1 MTEPTLPMSSA
12 QQSMFFDSQLRQ
24 AADYHVMIDLHTE
37 HLDPS
42 RLVQAVRTTM
52 LEQPAL
58 RAAVVNGAS
67 GPVYVVADSPEVP
80 VSHHD
85 LVGAEDDVE
94 EIFRSARSTPFQLNT
109 APLFRVVTAHLP
121 DGDRLLVVCHHLIA
135 DGQSVSIL
143 TDRIIGMAR
152 GTREIA
158 TSRTDQGLFTYQNG
172 QLTQPSPEALAR
184 RESFWSK
191 NLPRHRPP
199 QLDHWLLASPHEDA
213 AREFRLTV
221 PRDTVEAVREAARE
235 AEVSEFTVY
244 LAAFGTLLTHYT
256 GEDQVSFA
264 SPFTD
269 RPHLEME
276 NSIGCFIRTL
286 PVLVD
291 VSPDLRVRD
300 LLERTRSEVMGLWR
314 NFDFPVASKLSGLS
328 SAGLFDITF
337 VHDAYPELPE
347 GVLAATHPDEVHFP
361 GRLTVTIEQLG
372 DNTDIVIWYKESAL
386 TAERAARFAERLLAL
401 IQQVSTDLDAPV
413 TDLQPMS
420 VPERSDLLAA
430 SRATHYFDWE
440 PTDLGTLFLN
450 RTKADP
456 ARETWFDETRGYT
469 NAWAHDAAVLVQRH
483 ILDAIGADKRP
494 VAILLPRGATL
505 LAAVLG
511 TVLSGHPYVPLS
523 EHMPAA
529 RILDMLSDA
538 DVAAV
543 ITFSDLE
550 LELPD
555 HVTRLDL
562 DVCDD
567 IVALTD
573 DHRSII
579 AEIPAPVDRAPEDL
593 LYIEYTS
600 GSTGRPKGVAIT
612 HANVQNTALDLERRF
627 PLGRDDVFLLKTSFT
642 FDIFGT
648 EIYGWLVG
656 DGRLAILPVGQE
668 GDPQALARAVRAY
681 GVTHLNSSPTML
693 RVLLATVESTGRR
706 HDLDGLT
713 YLFSG
718 GEALTPDIIERFLN
732 LELPCTLENVYG
744 PTEATMWATHTRIH
758 PEDSVANAPIG
769 TPLNDYRI
777 YILNRR
783 GEMCGTDLPGEICIA
798 GAGVGVGYLNRE
810 ELTARQFV
818 DNPFFDAESDPAHMR
833 RMYRTGDLGFL
844 RPDGRFAFSRRIDR
858 QVKVGGLRVEL
869 GEIEQALHH
878 IDGVVEAAVLV
889 DESTAEPRLAGFYA
903 SESPVPADRVRASL
917 GEVLI
922 SQFIPSVL
930 MQVDALPTSAAG
942 KLDRA
947 ALRALLDQQND
958 HPVASVTTTVATR
971 IAGLWQDVLGHPT
984 TDHHRTF
991 FEAGGT
997 SLSLMRL
1004 QLRLQETFGTQI
1016 GITDLLSHPTIA
1028 AQTELVEPQRVSSEK
1043 FIGPTHTLGDDVA
1056 VIGIGVQVQKAQD
1069 VHDFWKLLVA
1079 GEETITFHDDDELRR
1094 LGVSENQLRDP
1105 NYVKASGR
1113 IEGIDEF
1120 DDRLF
1125 QIAPAEVDVT
1135 SPQLRLLYK
1144 CFWLACEDAG
1154 YDPRRLPGRV
1164 GVFVAG
1170 SDDFEWYRRTVMIP
1184 ASFGDAYQNFTLA
1197 TNHFLGTRL
1206 SYHFDLTGPSFS
1218 ALSGCSSSLLT
1229 AHLAVQA
1236 LRSGEC
1242 ELAVAGG
1249 VTVELPNGG
1258 GYQWSDGMMLS
1269 RDGHC
1274 RPFDADASGTVF
1286 SNGAAL
1292 LVLKPVT
1299 AARRDGDPI
1308 YAVIKGSASGN
1319 DGRRKQSY
1327 TAPSEDGQYETISAA
1342 YRTAGIDPTT
1352 VSFVEAHGTGT
1363 LLGDPIEVAS
1373 LSRAFSTAPT
1383 GGCLLGSVKGNV
1395 GHTDSAAG
1403 AVGLSKVALSLKHRL
1418 FPGTLNFSRPNP
1430 HIDFGA
1436 TPFEVSS
1443 MNRCLDGDQVR
1454 AGINSFGVGG
1464 TNVHMILDEAPVL
1477 PETDDPPH
1485 TLLQFSGASQEAMIR
1500 TAKRIVDHVASDD
1513 SVKLADTAVTLR
1525 SRAELPY
1532 RGTLVVSPDEP
1543 RDSDAWIKRLRHS
1556 ELPAET
1562 SRPRVALL
1570 FSGQGNQYHRMGHG
1584 LYTSESSIGRM
1595 FRGWLDDLID
1605 MLPRDDARDLRDVL
1619 HTGCDDGRI
1628 HRTEWSQFALFS
1640 TQFALA
1646 KVLES
1651 FGIVPDVLLGH
1662 SIGELT
1668 AATLAGVWNPE
1679 DAARLVRE
1687 RGLLMQSQP
1696 PGVMVATLAP
1706 AARVADVIAGTP
1718 DAWVCLDNS
1727 PERSVVGMAPQALDD
1742 VLAKLDAADIIG
1754 TRLHTSQAF
1763 HTPMMEAAA
1772 AAFAAAVAKVP
1783 SQDPRIPV
1791 ISNRSGQPAR
1801 PGEMTDPGYWGDH
1814 ITGAVRFTD
1823 SITTLL
1829 AGGPVLGIETGP
1841 GNSLATF
1848 VAQIGG
1854 TDRQVVG
1861 LMRHAASDVADEAH
1875 LLAGL
1880 GDLWGA
1886 GLSLD
1891 WSEHDTGHR
1900 RSLPG
1905 YSFDANPHPVSG
1917 GATTAPVITPVREEP
1932 RPVHATRLDAFR
1944 EAFRQV
1950 LGHAE
1955 VSADD
1960 NFFTLGG
1967 DSLKATG
1974 LTAQLKALVGVDATV
1989 ADVFAAPTPAAL
2001 DARLL
2006 EATSVT
2012 RMAKAPE
2019 AADHPLS
2026 PAQERMYLASRL
2038 DPGSITYNMASA
2050 TLLNGLLDHDRLRS
2064 ALARLVERHEPLRTT
2079 FVARDGEIRQELVH
2093 IDRGDLPLSFIRGR
2107 ATPESAGEHLARF
2120 VRPFNL
2126 ETGPL
2131 FRLEVVEDVDASLLL
2146 FDLHHIIGDATS
2158 AEILA
2163 RDFGELYDTEL
2174 APLTRQYTDYIHHVR
2189 VTQQDEDLTE
2199 AENTLLS
2206 QLTDPPTAD
2215 VLPLDHPRTEC
2226 ASGAGRVTW
2235 TLSSERTAELT
2246 ELAEARQATLPMVML
2261 AAWGA
2266 VLSRYNG
2273 SEDLVIGTP
2282 VSGRTLAE
2290 TREMIGM
2297 FVNMLP
2303 IRLKPRSGTSFD
2315 DYLTDTRTTMLDA
2328 LSAQDVPFDRIVE
2341 KLGQQRTA
2349 GRHPLFD
2356 VSFDYHNMEHH
2367 QLRIGGLKGQQIDT
2381 DPLAVGMD
2389 LVITATETADG
2400 IQFLLDYSSD
2410 LFDATTIEG
2419 LVHHFGAFL
2428 ERVCAD
2434 STAPVGA
2441 ISIYTETEHDAWLSR
2456 LTGAPFTAIHDLVA
2470 RQVVEHPQATAVI
2483 DGTGRSYSF
2492 AQLDAHANA
2501 VATRL
2506 LEAGVRTG
2514 DPVALVT
2521 VRDVSLLIAQ
2531 LAICKAGGAYVP
2543 LDPTQPVDR
2552 HASILDDARPRV
2564 ALAPAGFTSTA
2575 AIPTVIDL
2583 ATCTRTGTKRFSG
2596 PKVPADSPVYVVYT
2610 SGSTGRPKGI
2620 AVKHRG
2626 LANLFQDHLRR
2637 GIFAPGDVIISLAD
2651 PTFDIFAFE
2660 SLIPLAS
2667 GATVHLCPSD
2677 DQKDASAIAGRIAAH
2692 GVTHIQVPVSK
2703 MTALCG
2709 NRRFRDQLPS
2719 LRVVVCG
2726 GEHFAENLVDLLHE
2740 NTDARI
2746 FNMYGPTETTVTTT
2760 VKELAP
2766 GDTVTIGSPIFGS
2779 HVLVVGETGMAQPA
2793 GVPGELCI
2801 AGQGLAAG
2809 YVNRPDET
2817 RRAFTTLPELP
2828 DLPVYRTGDVGVALP
2843 NGEIVLKGRTDHQ
2856 VKVNGNR
2863 IELGE
2868 IEQTAM
2874 RAPGITYAI
2883 TLVEDGDIVCYFTAD
2898 ESAEDP
2904 VTSIRSA
2911 IAASLPGYM
2920 TPQHFHQVSDMPRL
2934 SNNKIDR
2941 SALGALRRTSRPAT
2955 KAHTRVDVLDVIIS
2969 TWAQVLGRDVKADDN
2984 FFDIGGSSFKLM
2996 LVNNRLNETLDREI
3010 PLVQLFEHT
3019 TPRALAAILNDDAAA
3034 QRPRAEAIF
3043 SLEDLSDVED
3053 RGSSAP
3059 GVSEDR
3065 DTSTAP
3071 RSRRIAVVG
3080 VAGTFPG
3087 ASSVRKHWDNRAN
3100 GVVSIRRFTRDEL
3113 LASGIDQNIVDHPD
3127 YVPARGH
3134 IAADTF
3140 DFDFFS
3146 YSRRDAE
3153 TMDPQLRL
3161 LHETA
3166 WHALEDA
3173 GYDPRQLHGD
3183 VALFAGSGT
3192 NFAWLAGLLQQHSE
3206 PMAAFEA
3213 MTSNEKDFLATKVAY
3228 KLDLTGP
3235 AVTVQTACS
3244 TSLVAIHEA
3253 VACLRRGEADMA
3265 LAGGVAL
3272 NFPRAEGYLW
3282 HDGMIL
3288 SPDGT
3293 CHPFSADASGTVGGQ
3308 GCGMVLLKPLD
3319 RALSDGDHI
3328 YAVIV
3333 GSAINNDGD
3342 AKVGYT
3348 APGVQGQERVIRS
3361 ALTDA
3366 GISADEV
3373 DFVETHGTGTSL
3385 GDPIEYA
3392 ALSQVYGKSSPCA
3405 LGAVK
3410 ANIGHLDA
3418 AAGVAGFL
3426 GAVGVLHRQQIPP
3439 LVNFTGLNQAIE
3451 PTGQLYVP
3459 VGEPVAGT
3467 VRRAAVSSFGIGGT
3481 NAHVILEQAPPI
3493 DDGETVLTSSVILGV
3508 SARTEESR
3516 RRMQSDLMD
3525 AIGSGAHVRDVAYTL
3540 ATGRSEFAS
3549 RAAVLASPG
3558 APLAWMDPDTPAVL
3572 GDASDDVHLVVPDH
3586 RDAEDA
3592 LVDAYLEQVELW
3604 LSRFDAKARAA
3615 VQEALTGHS
3624 GDGIV
3629 CRVAQ
3634 FVLRTALLSTLGP
3647 DCLTARHGQDRL
3659 LRVARAH
3666 ATGVLDSS
3674 QALSRLRSRNI
3685 PVPALPPVEDATT
3698 VTGPITGDLLRTLLA
3713 SLWVRGADV
3722 NRSWFHI
3729 GGRRISLPGYS
3740 FAPQHLTSDV
3750 RLDQLLGTTGQTD
3763 STSATAPASTGPAET
3778 QDAGDALKA
3787 AWTKVIGTVP
3797 EDADDFLT
3805 SGGDSLTAV
3814 HLCSLV
3820 KEATGQALTVRDI
3833 FATPTFGVLH
3843 TRLAGAVVRTP
3854 APEPTVEAVHGVFP
3868 ASAAQRRMYALCSMR
3883 NDTTAYNLALDHKVT
3898 GRLDVAKLRRVCA
3911 TLVARHDQLRTSF
3924 HLEGAELT
3932 MHVHSEVPDVVSQ
3945 EHVTAKEA
3953 ERRLAAGPEPFDL
3966 ARAPL
3971 FRVEVL
3977 TVSDTEHY
3985 LRLDLHHIV
3994 GDQTSLAVLGKDLAD
4009 AWAGREP
4016 EVAPL
4021 PYPTCMA
4028 TMAELEASGA
4038 CAEDVAFFTD
4048 MIADAP
4054 TRLELPYDHALPE
4067 EPSFAGKRL
4076 TIDCAVRK
4084 ESLKRLA
4091 TASRA
4096 TPYAVFVTAV
4106 SRVLSL
4112 FSGQSDFLLG
4122 TALSGRTLAGAE
4134 NTVGMFVNTLPLHA
4148 RNASDLSVRDA
4159 VRATRDH
4166 AAEVLS
4172 HQNAPFEQ
4180 VLASSGIPVDE
4191 RSQPLFDALISFVN
4205 MGTEDLELDG
4215 LKLEILPPGALRS
4228 RYPLSFSIAEHAD
4241 RYSIDI
4247 EYQTEL
4253 FDHSTITT
4261 MAGLL
4266 DRLLTEMAKDPDRRL
4281 ALVPLESAEEHTR
4294 RRAAMTGGGSPV
4306 TTALDTPLNT
4316 SFTRYAHLPALRWE
4330 GEEWTYAEVDQI
4342 TGNLAGGL
4350 QRAGITPGD
4359 VVGTVLDR
4367 GPWQVWS
4374 RIALARC
4381 GAVELPIDPD
4391 VPPQRIT
4398 QTISDARAATVLC
4411 TDPQK
4416 HTFPEDVTVHR
4427 PDLLSGHFQPPSDL
4441 GPASP
4446 LIMIYTSGTT
4456 GRPKGVLVTHGGVLS
4471 ACADTGYM
4479 NYGPGDRVLHLTKY
4493 TFDPSMLDIY
4503 SALLSGATIVMGSHA
4518 HNMDTRLLAELL
4530 VTEKITK
4537 GLLITAVFH
4546 LLMAEHPEAV
4556 AGMSALFVG
4565 GEAMQ
4570 PWAAQRAYEVMGPS
4584 RLFNLYGPTESSI
4597 VSTFF
4602 RMDEYPDFQRMP
4614 IGFPTNNRELF
4625 IVHPD
4630 GTDVPRGIPGE
4641 LCIAGAGLAQGYHQR
4656 AELTD
4661 EKFPDAL
4668 GALGKRVYRTGDRVV
4683 LDDEYRV
4690 VYLDRVDRQV
4700 KHAGYRIEL
4709 SEIEIVAQ
4717 AHPGVVETVIVHTST
4732 GANDSRLLGFY
4743 TGDAAPS
4750 DLRAHLLASLPSYM
4764 VPQQLLR
4771 VGEFPLTSHGK
4782 VDRHRLLALCDTT
4795 PEVRT
4800 EQPSTTAELP
4810 PDVAKEE
4817 ASQDILAMARATFGM
4832 PELSANANFFA
4843 LGVQSLQA
4851 IALTRK
4857 LRESGVEAQVS
4868 DVYRYPSVAQL
4879 TQAFRAPGSSP
4890 APTVPPIPA
4899 EPTRRLTQQ
4908 HLDRLAAGIVM
4919 DASDLAETF
4928 ACDAPSY
4935 RFDAGALSHLHSS
4948 HASTGGFVHTVGD
4961 TDAATL
4967 LEALAD
4973 VVVTHEMLRARFN
4986 GAGFDVLSAETVA
4999 DLPVLIRVHDLS
5011 LLPVD
5016 QVSEITS
5023 AVARDLTSTPF
5034 GSGLLW
5040 RCAVI
5045 LAPGNSARL
5054 VWAFHHS
5061 IFDGFS
5067 AQLLH
5072 DELQHRVLGDEVPPA
5087 QRYSTF
5093 LADLAVDHDWDDEL
5107 RNFDYSRWLASNES
5121 VTTALRTSDPLLCRL
5136 SVPLRGQ
5143 NPLDLGLRSIHSQLA
5158 GLSHETEIAVG
5169 IVSDCRQWQ
5178 GTDYSSCIG
5187 EFLDA
5192 VPVML
5197 NGENDQQAIT
5207 ARLAN
5212 AKNRGLHYLHAL
5224 FTATRRNE
5232 KLLEQL
5238 RSTYHGDDGKLGFI
5252 LVNFQGYIDPADL
5265 PSGDIAGPTLAAAQ
5279 VNLWYDDDALHMQW
5293 ITDSARLVAGAV
5305 A

>member
-12 QQSMFFDSQLRQ
+12 QQGMYFDSQLRQ
-24 AADYHVMIDLHTE
+24 SADYHITIELRTE
-37 HLDPS
+37 HLSCS
-42 RLVQAVRTTM
+42 RLTQAVSAVM
-52 LEQPAL
+52 AEQPAL
-58 RAAVVNGAS
+58 RASVTRNDS
-67 GPVYVVADSPEVP
+67 GPVYMIADSVEAP
-80 VSHHD
+80 VRHHD
-85 LVGAEDDVE
+85 LTGAEENLD
-94 EIFRSARSTPFQLNT
+94 EIFHTARHTPFHLNT
-109 APLFRVVTAHLP
+109 APLFRVVAARLS

-143 TDRIIGMAR
+143 ADRIITLAR
-152 GTREIA
+152 GAQEITA
-158 TSRTDQGLFTYQNG
+158 SRTDQGLFTYQNG
-172 QLTQPSPEALAR
+172 QLAQPAPEALAR
-184 RESFWSK
+184 RESFWSE
-191 NLPRHRPP
+191 NLPRHRVP
-199 QLDHWLLASPHEDA
+199 QLDHWLLASPHEDS

-221 PRDTVEAVREAARE
+221 PRDTTEAVRNTAQE

-244 LAAFGTLLTHYT
+244 LAAFGTLLAHYA

-264 SPFTD
+264 SPFMD

-286 PVLVD
+286 PVLID
-291 VSPDLRVRD
+291 VSPGLRVRD
-300 LLERTRSEVMGLWR
+300 LLKRTRSEVMGLWR
-314 NFDFPVASKLSGLS
+314 NLDFPVARKLSGLS
-328 SAGLFDITF
+328 SAGLFDISF

-347 GVLAATHPDEVHFP
+347 GIFTTAHPDEVHFP

-372 DNTDIVIWYKESAL
+372 DNTNIVIWYKESAL
-386 TAERAARFAERLLAL
+386 TAERAARFAERLLVL
-401 IQQVSTDLDAPV
+401 IQQIPTHLDAPV

-420 VPERSDLLAA
+420 ASERCTLLAA
-430 SRATHYFDWE
+430 SRETHYFDWD

-469 NAWAHDAAVLVQRH
+469 NAWAHDAAVLVQHH

-505 LAAVLG
+505 LAAILG

-538 DVAAV
+538 NAAIV

-555 HVTRLDL
+555 QVTRLNL
-562 DVCDD
+562 DTCGD
-567 IVALTD
+567 ITALID
-573 DHRSII
+573 DHRDTI
-579 AEIPAPVDRAPEDL
+579 AEFPAPVDRAPEDL

-612 HANVQNTALDLERRF
+612 HANVQNTTLDLERRF

-668 GDPQALARAVRAY
+668 GDPQALARAVRTY

-706 HDLDGLT
+706 HDLNGLT

-718 GEALTPDIIERFLN
+718 GEALTPDIIERFFALR
-732 LELPCTLENVYG
+732 LPCTLENVYG

-777 YILNRR
+777 YILNSR
-783 GEMCGTDLPGEICIA
+783 GDLCGTDLPGEVCIA

-810 ELTARQFV
+810 ELTAEQFV
-818 DNPFFDAESDPAHMR
+818 ENPFFDADIDPAYMR

-869 GEIEQALHH
+869 GEIEQALNH

-903 SESPVPADRVRASL
+903 SGSPIPADRVRASL
-917 GEVLI
+917 GKVLI

-930 MQVDALPTSAAG
+930 MQVEALPTSAAG

-947 ALRALLDQQND
+947 ALHALLSQQNNRSD
-958 HPVASVTTTVATR
+958 TSATTTVATR
-971 IAGLWQDVLGHPT
+971 VADLWQDVLGRPI

-1004 QLRLQETFGTQI
+1004 QLRLQETFGAQI

-1028 AQTELVEPQRVSSEK
+1028 AQADLVEPRQVSSEK
-1043 FIGPTHTLGDDVA
+1043 STGPTRILGDDIA
-1056 VIGIGVQVQKAQD
+1056 IIGIGVQVQKAQD
-1069 VHDFWKLLVA
+1069 VHDFWKILVN

-1125 QIAPAEVDVT
+1125 RIAPAEVDVT

-1154 YDPRRLPGRV
+1154 YDPRKLPGRV
-1164 GVFVAG
+1164 GVFAAG
-1170 SDDFEWYRRTVMIP
+1170 SDDFEWYRRTVMNP

-1197 TNHFLGTRL
+1197 TNHFLSTRL
-1206 SYHFDLTGPSFS
+1206 SYHFDLTGPSLS

-1229 AHLAVQA
+1229 VHLAVQA

-1242 ELAVAGG
+1242 DLAVAGG

-1292 LVLKPVT
+1292 LVLKPLT

-1319 DGRRKQSY
+1319 DGKRKQSY
-1327 TAPSEDGQYETISAA
+1327 TAPSEDGQYETISSA
-1342 YRTAGIDPTT
+1342 YRTAGIDPAT

-1373 LSRAFSTAPT
+1373 LSRAFSTAPV
-1383 GGCLLGSVKGNV
+1383 GGCLLGSVKGNI

-1430 HIDFGA
+1430 HINFSA
-1436 TPFEVSS
+1436 TPFEVSAT
-1443 MNRCLDGDQVR
+1443 NCCLDGRQIR

-1464 TNVHMILDEAPVL
+1464 TNVHMILEEAPDL

-1485 TLLQFSGASQEAMIR
+1485 TLLQFSGASQEAMMR
-1500 TAKRIVDHVASDD
+1500 TAKRIVGHVASDN

-1525 SRAELPY
+1525 SRAELPH
-1532 RGTLVVSPDEP
+1532 RGTLVVSPTEP
-1543 RDSDAWIKRLRHS
+1543 RDADAWIKSLRYS
-1556 ELPAET
+1556 ELSAET

-1570 FSGQGNQYHRMGHG
+1570 FSGQGNQYYRMGHG
-1584 LYTSESSIGRM
+1584 LYTSNSSVGRI
-1595 FRGWLDDLID
+1595 FRGWMDDLTD
-1605 MLPRDDARDLRDVL
+1605 VLPRDDARNLRDVL
-1619 HTGCDDGRI
+1619 HTGSDDGRI

-1651 FGIVPDVLLGH
+1651 FGIIPDVLLGH

-1668 AATLAGVWNPE
+1668 AAALAGVWTPE

-1696 PGVMVATLAP
+1696 PGIMVATLAP
-1706 AARVADVIAGTP
+1706 ATRVADVIAGTP

-1727 PERSVVGMAPQALDD
+1727 PERSVVGMAPHALDD
-1742 VLAKLDAADIIG
+1742 VLAKLDAAGIIG

-1772 AAFAAAVAKVP
+1772 TAFTAAVAEVP
-1783 SQDPRIPV
+1783 SQDPWIPI
-1791 ISNRSGQPAR
+1791 ISNRSGQLVC
-1801 PGEMTDPGYWGDH
+1801 PGEMTDPGYWGGH
-1814 ITGAVRFTD
+1814 ITGAVRFAD
-1823 SITTLL
+1823 SIATLL
-1829 AGGPVLGIETGP
+1829 ADGPVLGIETGP

-1848 VAQIGG
+1848 VTQVGG
-1854 TDRQVVG
+1854 TDCRVVG
-1861 LMRHAASDVADEAH
+1861 LVRHAASDVADEAH

-1891 WSEHDTGHR
+1891 WSEHDPGHR

-1917 GATTAPVITPVREEP
+1917 GATTAPATTPVREEP
-1932 RPVHATRLDAFR
+1932 RPIHTNRLDAFR
-1944 EAFRQV
+1944 DAFRQV

-1960 NFFTLGG
+1960 NFFALGG
-1967 DSLKATG
+1967 DSLKATS
-1974 LTAQLKALVGVDATV
+1974 LTAQLKALVGVEATV

-2001 DARLL
+2001 EARLRK
-2006 EATSVT
+2006 AISVT

-2019 AADHPLS
+2019 AADYPLS

-2038 DPGSITYNMASA
+2038 DPDSVTYNMASA

-2064 ALARLVERHEPLRTT
+2064 ALTKLVQRHEPLRTIFMT
-2079 FVARDGEIRQELVH
+2079 RDGEIRQGLTR
-2093 IDRGDLPLSFIRGR
+2093 IDQSDLPLSFTHGQV
-2107 ATPESAGEHLARF
+2107 TPESVEEHLARF
-2120 VRPFNL
+2120 VRPFSL

-2131 FRLEVVEDVDASLLL
+2131 FRMEVVENEDTSLLL

-2163 RDFGELYDTEL
+2163 RDFGQLYDAEL
-2174 APLTRQYTDYIHHVR
+2174 PPLTHQYTDYIHHIR
-2189 VTQQDEDLTE
+2189 VTQQNEELAK
-2199 AENTLLS
+2199 AENALLS

-2215 VLPLDHPRTEC
+2215 VLPLDRPRAER
-2226 ASGAGRVTW
+2226 ASGASRVAW
-2235 TLSSERTAELT
+2235 TLGPERTAKLT
-2246 ELAEARQATLPMVML
+2246 EIADARQATLPMVML

-2273 SEDLVIGTP
+2273 TEDLVIGTP

-2303 IRLKPRSGTSFD
+2303 IRLKPRSNTSFN

-2341 KLGQQRTA
+2341 KLGQQRTP

-2367 QLRIGGLKGQQIDT
+2367 RLHIGGLKGQQIET

-2389 LVITATETADG
+2389 LVITATETTDG

-2410 LFDATTIEG
+2410 LFDGTTIEG
-2419 LVHHFGAFL
+2419 LAHHFNAFL

-2434 STAPVGA
+2434 STAPIGT
-2441 ISIYTETEHDAWLSR
+2441 ISIYTEAEHDAWLSR
-2456 LTGAPFTAIHDLVA
+2456 LTGAPFTAIHDLVS
-2470 RQVVEHPQATAVI
+2470 RQVVERPQDTAVI

-2501 VATRL
+2501 VAARL
-2506 LEAGVRTG
+2506 LEAGVRPG

-2564 ALAPAGFTSTA
+2564 ALAPAGFASTA

-2583 ATCTRTGTKRFSG
+2583 ATCTRTGMNYFDG
-2596 PKVPADSPVYVVYT
+2596 PKVSADNPVYVVYT

-2626 LANLFQDHLRR
+2626 LSNLFQDHLQR

-2667 GATVHLCPSD
+2667 GATVHLCPTD
-2677 DQKDASAIAGRIAAH
+2677 DQKDASAIASRIATY

-2709 NRRFRDQLPS
+2709 NRRFRDQLPH
-2719 LRVVVCG
+2719 LRVIVCG
-2726 GEHFAENLVDLLHE
+2726 GEHFAENLVELLHE
-2740 NTDARI
+2740 RTDARI

-2766 GDTVTIGSPIFGS
+2766 GDTITIGSPIFGS
-2779 HVLVVGETGMAQPA
+2779 HILVVGDTGMAQPT

-2843 NGEIVLKGRTDHQ
+2843 NGEILLKGRTDHQ

-2883 TLVEDGDIVCYFTAD
+2883 ALVEDGDIVCYFTTD
-2898 ESAEDP
+2898 ESAKDP
-2904 VTSIRSA
+2904 VAAIRST
-2911 IAASLPGYM
+2911 IAASLPSYM

-2934 SNNKIDR
+2934 PNNKIDR
-2941 SALGALRRTSRPAT
+2941 SALRTLRNTPRPAP
-2955 KAHTRVDVLDVIIS
+2955 KARTRSDVLDVIIN
-2969 TWAQVLGRDVKADDN
+2969 TWAQVLDRDVTVDDN

-2996 LVNNRLNETLDREI
+2996 LVNNRLNEALDREI
-3010 PLVQLFEHT
+3010 PLVQLFEYT
-3019 TPRALAAILNDDAAA
+3019 TPRALAAMLDNGE
-3034 QRPRAEAIF
+3034 QPEPPQAEATF
-3043 SLEDLSDVED
+3043 SLEDLSDIAD
-3053 RGSSAP
+3053 QGSSAP
-3059 GVSEDR
+3059 GLSEDQ
-3065 DTSTAP
+3065 DSTAS

-3087 ASSVRKHWDNRAN
+3087 AASVREHWDNRAN
-3100 GVVSIRRFTRDEL
+3100 GVVSIHRFTRDEL
-3113 LASGIDQNIVDHPD
+3113 LASGIDQNTIDHPD

-3146 YSRRDAE
+3146 YSQRDAE

-3166 WHALEDA
+3166 WHTLEDA

-3192 NFAWLAGLLQQHSE
+3192 NFTWLAGLLQQHSE

-3213 MTSNEKDFLATKVAY
+3213 MTNNEKDFLATKVAY
-3228 KLDLTGP
+3228 KLGLKGP

-3272 NFPRAEGYLW
+3272 NFPRVEGYLW

-3293 CHPFSADASGTVGGQ
+3293 CRPFSSDASGTVGGQ

-3361 ALTDA
+3361 ALADA
-3366 GISADEV
+3366 GIGPDEV

-3392 ALSQVYGKSSPCA
+3392 ALSHVYGKSSPCA

-3426 GAVGVLHRQQIPP
+3426 GAVGALHQQQIPP
-3439 LVNFTGLNQAIE
+3439 LANFTGLNEAID
-3451 PTGQLYVP
+3451 PAGQLYVP
-3459 VGEPVAGT
+3459 VGKTVAGP

-3481 NAHVILEQAPPI
+3481 NAHVILEQAPSI
-3493 DDGETVLTSSVILGV
+3493 DDGETSLASSVILGI

-3516 RRMQSDLMD
+3516 RRMQSDLVD
-3525 AIGSGAHVRDVAYTL
+3525 AIGSGAPIRDVAYTL

-3549 RAAVLASPG
+3549 RAAALVFPG
-3558 APLAWMDPDTPAVL
+3558 APLKWMDADTPAVV
-3572 GDASDDVHLVVPDH
+3572 GEASDDVHLVVANQHDS
-3586 RDAEDA
+3586 DDA
-3592 LVDAYLEQVELW
+3592 LVGAYLEQIELW

-3615 VQEALTGHS
+3615 VQDALKGRS
-3624 GDGIV
+3624 GDGLV
-3629 CRVAQ
+3629 CRIAQ
-3634 FVLRTALLSTLGP
+3634 FVLRAALLSTLGP
-3647 DCLTARHGQDRL
+3647 DCLTARRGQDRL

-3666 ATGVLDSS
+3666 ATGVFSSS
-3674 QALSRLRSRNI
+3674 QALSRLRSHDI
-3685 PVPALPPVEDATT
+3685 SVPALPPVEDATMM
-3698 VTGPITGDLLRTLLA
+3698 TGPITGDLLRTLLA

-3729 GGRRISLPGYS
+3729 GGRRISLPGYAFS
-3740 FAPQHLTSDV
+3740 PQHLTSDV
-3750 RLDQLLGTTGQTD
+3750 RLDQLLGSTEQTD
-3763 STSATAPASTGPAET
+3763 TASAAAHVLTGPTET
-3778 QDAGDALKA
+3778 QDAEDALKA

-3805 SGGDSLTAV
+3805 SGGDSLTAI

-3820 KEATGQALTVRDI
+3820 KKTTGRTLTVRDV
-3833 FATPTFGVLH
+3833 FSTPTFGALRA
-3843 TRLAGAVVRTP
+3843 RLVGSVVRNP
-3854 APEPTVEAVHGVFP
+3854 APEPTVETVHGVFP
-3868 ASAAQRRMYALCSMR
+3868 ASSAQRRMYALCSMR
-3883 NDTTAYNLALDHKVT
+3883 NDTTAYNMALDHKVT
-3898 GRLDVAKLRRVCA
+3898 GRLDVDRLRQACA
-3911 TLVARHDQLRTSF
+3911 ALVSRHDQLRTSF
-3924 HLEGAELT
+3924 HLEGAELM

-3945 EHVTAKEA
+3945 EHVTAQEA
-3953 ERRLAAGPEPFDL
+3953 LRRLAAGPEPFDL
-3966 ARAPL
+3966 ACAPL

-3977 TVSDTEHY
+3977 SVSETEHY

-4016 EVAPL
+4016 DVAPL
-4021 PYPTCMA
+4021 PYPTYMA
-4028 TMAELEASGA
+4028 TLAELEASGA
-4038 CAEDVAFFTD
+4038 FAEDVAFFND
-4048 MIADAP
+4048 MIANAP
-4054 TRLELPYDHALPE
+4054 MRLELPYDHALPE
-4067 EPSFAGKRL
+4067 EPSFAGERL
-4076 TIDCAVRK
+4076 TIDCAVGK
-4084 ESLKRLA
+4084 ESLRQLA

-4096 TPYAVFVTAV
+4096 TPYAVFLTAV
-4106 SRVLSL
+4106 TRVLSL
-4112 FSGQSDFLLG
+4112 FSGQSEFLVG

-4134 NTVGMFVNTLPLHA
+4134 NTVGMFVNTLPLRV

-4191 RSQPLFDALISFVN
+4191 CSQPLFDALISFVN
-4205 MGTEDLELDG
+4205 MGTEDLAIEGLEL
-4215 LKLEILPPGALRS
+4215 EVLPPCELHS
-4228 RYPLSFSIAEHAD
+4228 RYPLSFSIAEHTD
-4241 RYSIDI
+4241 HYSIDI
-4247 EYQTEL
+4247 EYQSEL
-4253 FDHSTITT
+4253 FDRSTITT
-4261 MAGLL
+4261 MAGHLDQLL
-4266 DRLLTEMAKDPDRRL
+4266 AEMTKDPDRRL
-4281 ALVPLESAEEHTR
+4281 ALVPLESAEEHAR
-4294 RRAAMTGGGSPV
+4294 RRAALTGGGYPI
-4306 TTALDTPLNT
+4306 TTALDTPLDA
-4316 SFTRYAHLPALRWE
+4316 SFTRYARLPALRWE
-4330 GEEWTYAEVDQI
+4330 GEEWTYTEVERI
-4342 TGNLAGGL
+4342 TGALAGGL
-4350 QRAGITPGD
+4350 QQAGVAPGD

-4374 RIALARC
+4374 RLALARC
-4381 GAVELPIDPD
+4381 GAVELPLDPD
-4391 VPPQRIT
+4391 APLQRIN
-4398 QTISDARAATVLC
+4398 QTLSDARATTVLC
-4411 TDPQK
+4411 TDPQR

-4427 PDLLSGHFQPPSDL
+4427 PELLSGNFQPPSDL

-4471 ACADTGYM
+4471 ACTDTGYM
-4479 NYGPGDRVLHLTKY
+4479 NYGPGDRVLHLTRY
-4493 TFDPSMLDIY
+4493 TFDPSMFDIY

-4518 HNMDTRLLAELL
+4518 HNMDTRLLADLL

-4570 PWAAQRAYEVMGPS
+4570 PWAAQRAYKVMGPG

-4625 IVHPD
+4625 VVHPD

-4661 EKFPDAL
+4661 EKFPDSL
-4668 GALGKRVYRTGDRVV
+4668 GTLSKRVYRTGDRVV

-4717 AHPGVVETVIVHTST
+4717 SHPKVVEAVIIHTST

-4743 TGDAAPS
+4743 TGDAVPS
-4750 DLRAHLLASLPSYM
+4750 DLRTHLQSSLPSYM

-4771 VGEFPLTSHGK
+4771 VEEFPLTGHGK
-4782 VDRHRLLALCDTT
+4782 VDRHRLLALCDTA
-4795 PEVRT
+4795 PEVRA
-4800 EQPSTTAELP
+4800 EQPSPTAGP
-4810 PDVAKEE
+4810 SPDMMTEE
-4817 ASQDILAMARATFGM
+4817 ASQDILAMARAIFGM
-4832 PELSANANFFA
+4832 PELSATANFFA
-4843 LGVQSLQA
+4843 LGVQSIQA

-4857 LRESGVEAQVS
+4857 LRESGIEAQVS
-4868 DVYRYPSVAQL
+4868 DIYRYPSVVQL
-4879 TQAFRAPGSSP
+4879 TQALRAPGSSSC
-4890 APTVPPIPA
+4890 PTVPVTPKSS
-4899 EPTRRLTQQ
+4899 TRRLTQQ
-4908 HLDRLAAGIVM
+4908 HLDRLAADIVM
-4919 DASDLAETF
+4919 DASDLAEAF

-4935 RFDAGALSHLHSS
+4935 RFDAGVLSHLHAS
-4948 HASTGGFVHTVGD
+4948 HVSTGGFVHTVGD
-4961 TDAATL
+4961 TDATTL

-4973 VVVTHEMLRARFN
+4973 IVADHEMLRARST
-4986 GAGFDVLSAETVA
+4986 GDGFDVIPAETVA

-5011 LLPVD
+5011 RLPAD
-5016 QVSEITS
+5016 QVIDIIN

-5040 RCAVI
+5040 RCAII
-5045 LAPGNSARL
+5045 LEPENSARL
-5054 VWAFHHS
+5054 IWAFHHS

-5087 QRYSTF
+5087 QRYSAF
-5093 LADLAVDHDWDDEL
+5093 LTDLAGDHDWDDEL
-5107 RNFDYSRWLASNES
+5107 RHFDYSRWLASNES
-5121 VTTALRTSDPLLCRL
+5121 VTAALRTSEPLPRRL
-5136 SVPLRGQ
+5136 SVPLKGQ
-5143 NPLDLGLRSIHSQLA
+5143 NPLDLGLRSVHSQLA
-5158 GLSHETEIAVG
+5158 ELSNESEIAVG

-5178 GTDYSSCIG
+5178 GTDYSSCVG

-5197 NGENDQQAIT
+5197 SGKNDQQAIT
-5207 ARLAN
+5207 ERLTN
-5212 AKNRGLHYLHAL
+5212 AKNHGLHYLHAL
-5224 FTATRRNE
+5224 FTATQRDE
-5232 KLLEQL
+5232 KVLEQL

-5252 LVNFQGYIDPADL
+5252 LVNFQGYLAPADL
-5265 PSGDIAGPTLAAAQ
+5265 PSNDITGPTLATAQ

-5293 ITDSARLVAGAV
+5293 ITNSAQLVAGGV

>member
-1 MTEPTLPMSSA
+1 MTEPTLPMSPA
-12 QQSMFFDSQLRQ
+12 QQGMYFDSQLRQ
-24 AADYHVMIDLHTE
+24 SADYHIAIELYTE
-37 HLDPS
+37 HLSRS
-42 RLVQAVRTTM
+42 RLTQAVSAVM
-52 LEQPAL
+52 AEQPAL
-58 RAAVVNGAS
+58 RASVARNES
-67 GPVYVVADSPEVP
+67 GPVYTIAESVEAP
-80 VSHHD
+80 VRHHD
-85 LVGAEDDVE
+85 LTGAEENLDK
-94 EIFRSARSTPFQLNT
+94 IFHTARHTPFQLNT
-109 APLFRVVTAHLP
+109 APLFRVVAARLP

-143 TDRIIGMAR
+143 TDRIIDLAR
-152 GTREIA
+152 GTREITA
-158 TSRTDQGLFTYQNG
+158 SRTDQGLFTYQNG
-172 QLTQPSPEALAR
+172 QLSRPSPETLAR
-184 RESFWSK
+184 RESFWSE
-191 NLPRHRPP
+191 NLPRHRIP

-221 PRDTVEAVREAARE
+221 PRDTAEAVRETAQE

-244 LAAFGTLLTHYT
+244 LAAFGALLAHYA

-264 SPFTD
+264 SPFMD

-286 PVLVD
+286 PVLID
-291 VSPDLRVRD
+291 VSPGLRVRD
-300 LLERTRSEVMGLWR
+300 LLERTRAEVMGLWR
-314 NFDFPVASKLSGLS
+314 NLDFPVARKLSGLS

-337 VHDAYPELPE
+337 IHDAYPELPE
-347 GVLAATHPDEVHFP
+347 GVRAATHPDEVHFP

-401 IQQVSTDLDAPV
+401 IQQIPTHLDAPV
-413 TDLQPMS
+413 TELQPMS
-420 VPERSDLLAA
+420 ASERSDLLVA
-430 SRATHYFDWE
+430 SRATHYFDWD
-440 PTDLGTLFLN
+440 PTDLGTLFLD
-450 RTKADP
+450 RTNADP

-494 VAILLPRGATL
+494 VAVLLPRGATL
-505 LAAVLG
+505 LAAILG

-538 DVAAV
+538 DAAAV

-555 HVTRLDL
+555 QVKRLDL
-562 DVCDD
+562 DTCDD
-567 IVALTD
+567 VAALTG
-573 DHRSII
+573 DHRDTI

-648 EIYGWLVG
+648 ELYGWLVG

-668 GDPQALARAVRAY
+668 GDPQALARAVRTY

-693 RVLLATVESTGRR
+693 RVLLATIESTGRR

-713 YLFSG
+713 HLFSG
-718 GEALTPDIIERFLN
+718 GEALTPDIIERFHALG
-732 LELPCTLENVYG
+732 LPCTLENVYG

-783 GEMCGTDLPGEICIA
+783 GELCGADLPGEVCIA

-818 DNPFFDAESDPAHMR
+818 ENPFFDADIDPEHMR

-869 GEIEQALHH
+869 GEIEQALHR

-889 DESTAEPRLAGFYA
+889 DDSAAEPRLAGFYA
-903 SESPVPADRVRASL
+903 SESPIPADRIRASL
-917 GEVLI
+917 GKVLI

-958 HPVASVTTTVATR
+958 HTDASVTTTVAAR
-971 IAGLWQDVLGHPT
+971 LADLWQDVLGRPI

-1043 FIGPTHTLGDDVA
+1043 STGPAHLLGDDIA
-1056 VIGIGVQVQKAQD
+1056 IIGIGLQVQKAQD
-1069 VHDFWKLLVA
+1069 VHDFWKILVA

-1094 LGVSENQLRDP
+1094 LGVPEHQLRDP

-1120 DDRLF
+1120 DDHLF
-1125 QIAPAEVDVT
+1125 RIAPAEVDVT

-1154 YDPRRLPGRV
+1154 YDPRKLPGRV
-1164 GVFVAG
+1164 GVFAAG
-1170 SDDFEWYRRTVMIP
+1170 SDDFEWYRRTVMNP

-1197 TNHFLGTRL
+1197 TNHFLSTRL
-1206 SYHFDLTGPSFS
+1206 SYHFDLTGPSLS

-1229 AHLAVQA
+1229 VHLAVQA

-1242 ELAVAGG
+1242 DLAVAGG

-1258 GYQWSDGMMLS
+1258 GYQWTDGMMLS

-1292 LVLKPVT
+1292 LVLKPLT
-1299 AARRDGDPI
+1299 SARRDGDPV

-1342 YRTAGIDPTT
+1342 YRTAGIDPAT

-1373 LSRAFSTAPT
+1373 LARAFSTAPM
-1383 GGCLLGSVKGNV
+1383 GSCLLGSVKGNI

-1430 HIDFGA
+1430 HIDFEA

-1443 MNRCLDGDQVR
+1443 TNRSLDGDQIR

-1477 PETDDPPH
+1477 PETDDQPH
-1485 TLLQFSGASQEAMIR
+1485 TLLQFSGASREAMIR
-1500 TAKRIVDHVASDD
+1500 TAKRIVEQVAADD
-1513 SVKLADTAVTLR
+1513 SVKLADAAVTLR
-1525 SRAELPY
+1525 SRAELPH
-1532 RGTLVVSPDEP
+1532 RGTLVISPDEP
-1543 RDSDAWIKRLRHS
+1543 RDADAWIKRLHHS

-1584 LYTSESSIGRM
+1584 LYTSDSSIGGM
-1595 FRGWLDDLID
+1595 FRGWMDDLID
-1605 MLPRDDARDLRDVL
+1605 MLPRDDARDFREVL
-1619 HTGCDDGRI
+1619 HTGSDDGRI

-1662 SIGELT
+1662 SVGELT
-1668 AATLAGVWNPE
+1668 AAALAGVWGPE

-1696 PGVMVATLAP
+1696 PGIMIATLAP
-1706 AARVADVIAGTP
+1706 AARVADAIAGTP

-1727 PERSVVGMAPQALDD
+1727 PERSVVGMAPHALDD
-1742 VLAKLDAADIIG
+1742 VLAKLDAAGIIG

-1763 HTPMMEAAA
+1763 HTPMMDAAA
-1772 AAFAAAVAKVP
+1772 TAFTAAVAKVT
-1783 SQDPRIPV
+1783 SRDPRLPI
-1791 ISNRSGQPAR
+1791 ISNRSGQLVR
-1801 PGEMTDPGYWGDH
+1801 PGEMTEPGYWGDH

-1829 AGGPVLGIETGP
+1829 ADGPVLGIETGP

-1848 VAQIGG
+1848 VAQVGG

-1861 LMRHAASDVADEAH
+1861 LVRHAASDVADEAH

-1880 GDLWGA
+1880 GDLWIA
-1886 GLSLD
+1886 GLPLD

-1905 YSFDANPHPVSG
+1905 YSFDADPHPVSG
-1917 GATTAPVITPVREEP
+1917 GTAAVTTPVREEP
-1932 RPVHATRLDAFR
+1932 RFVHTNRLDAFR
-1944 EAFRQV
+1944 DAFRQV
-1950 LGHAE
+1950 LGHAD

-1974 LTAQLKALVGVDATV
+1974 LTAQLKALLGVEATV

-2001 DARLL
+2001 EARLRT
-2006 EATSVT
+2006 ETAVT
-2012 RMAKAPE
+2012 HMAKAPE

-2026 PAQERMYLASRL
+2026 PAQERMYLAARL
-2038 DPGSITYNMASA
+2038 DPESVTYNMASA
-2050 TLLNGLLDHDRLRS
+2050 TWLNGLLDRDRLRS

-2079 FVARDGEIRQELVH
+2079 FAARNGEIRQGLTR
-2093 IDRGDLPLSFIRGR
+2093 IDRNDLPLSFTRGH

-2131 FRLEVVEDVDASLLL
+2131 FRMEIVEDTNASLLL

-2174 APLTRQYTDYIHHVR
+2174 APLTHQYTDYIHHVR
-2189 VTQQDEDLTE
+2189 VVEQDENLAE
-2199 AENTLLS
+2199 AENALLT

-2215 VLPLDHPRTEC
+2215 VLPLDRPRAER
-2226 ASGAGRVTW
+2226 ASGAGRVAW
-2235 TLSSERTAELT
+2235 TLGAERAAELT
-2246 ELAEARQATLPMVML
+2246 ELAEARQATLSMVML

-2273 SEDLVIGTP
+2273 TEDLVIGTP

-2315 DYLTDTRTTMLDA
+2315 DYLADTRTTMLDA

-2341 KLGQQRTA
+2341 KLGQRRTA

-2367 QLRIGGLKGQQIDT
+2367 QLRIGGLKGQQIET

-2410 LFDATTIEG
+2410 LFDASTITS
-2419 LVHHFGAFL
+2419 LAHHLDAFL
-2428 ERVCAD
+2428 EHVCAD
-2434 STAPVGA
+2434 STAPIGT
-2441 ISIYTETEHDAWLSR
+2441 ISIYTEAEHDAWLSR
-2456 LTGAPFTAIHDLVA
+2456 LIGAPFTAIHDLVA
-2470 RQVVEHPQATAVI
+2470 RQAVERPQATAVI

-2506 LEAGVRTG
+2506 LEAGVSPG

-2521 VRDVSLLIAQ
+2521 VRDASLLIAQ

-2575 AIPTVIDL
+2575 TIPTVIDL
-2583 ATCTRTGTKRFSG
+2583 ATCTQAGTKHFNG
-2596 PKVPADSPVYVVYT
+2596 PKVSADSPVYVVYT

-2637 GIFAPGDVIISLAD
+2637 DIFAPGEVIISLAD

-2660 SLIPLAS
+2660 SLIPLAA
-2667 GATVHLCPSD
+2667 GATVHLCPSE
-2677 DQKDASAIAGRIAAH
+2677 DQKDASAIARRIAAH
-2692 GVTHIQVPVSK
+2692 RVTHIQVPVSK

-2709 NRRFRDQLPS
+2709 NRRFRDQLPR
-2719 LRVVVCG
+2719 LRVIVCG
-2726 GEHFAENLVDLLHE
+2726 GEHFSENLVDLLHD

-2766 GDTVTIGSPIFGS
+2766 GDAVTIGSPIFGS

-2793 GVPGELCI
+2793 GVPGELCV

-2828 DLPVYRTGDVGVALP
+2828 ELPVYRTGDVGVALP
-2843 NGEIVLKGRTDHQ
+2843 NGEILLKGRTDHQ

-2883 TLVEDGDIVCYFTAD
+2883 ALVEDGDIVCYFTTD
-2898 ESAEDP
+2898 ESTKDP
-2904 VTSIRSA
+2904 VTAIRSA
-2911 IAASLPGYM
+2911 IAASLPCYM

-2934 SNNKIDR
+2934 PNNKIDR
-2941 SALGALRRTSRPAT
+2941 SALSTLRPDTQPAT
-2955 KAHTRVDVLDVIIS
+2955 KAPTVTDFLDVIMS
-2969 TWAQVLGRDVKADDN
+2969 TWTQVLDRGVAADDN

-2996 LVNNRLNETLDREI
+2996 LVNNQLNEILDREI
-3010 PLVQLFEHT
+3010 PLVQLFEYP
-3019 TPRALAAILNDDAAA
+3019 TPRALAAILDNGGAPE
-3034 QRPRAEAIF
+3034 RPRTETTF

-3053 RGSSAP
+3053 QGTSDAPMLPEDRNTSAP
-3059 GVSEDR
+3059 PV
-3065 DTSTAP
+3065 
-3071 RSRRIAVVG
+3071 SRRIAVVG

-3087 ASSVRKHWDNRAN
+3087 APSVREHWNNRTN
-3100 GVVSIRRFTRDEL
+3100 GVVSVRRFTRDEL
-3113 LASGIDQNIVDHPD
+3113 LASGIDQTIVDHPD

-3166 WHALEDA
+3166 WHTLEDA
-3173 GYDPRQLHGD
+3173 GYDPRRLHGD

-3206 PMAAFEA
+3206 PLAAFEA

-3253 VACLRRGEADMA
+3253 VSCLRRGEADMA

-3272 NFPRAEGYLW
+3272 NFPRVEGYVW

-3293 CHPFSADASGTVGGQ
+3293 CRPFSADASGTVAGQ

-3319 RALSDGDHI
+3319 RALGDGDHI
-3328 YAVIV
+3328 YAVIA

-3373 DFVETHGTGTSL
+3373 DFVETHGTGTAL
-3385 GDPIEYA
+3385 GDPIEYT
-3392 ALSQVYGKSSPCA
+3392 ALSHVYGQSSPCA

-3426 GAVGVLHRQQIPP
+3426 GAVGVLHQQQIPP
-3439 LVNFTGLNQAIE
+3439 LANFAELNRAID
-3451 PTGQLYVP
+3451 PAGQLYVP
-3459 VGEPVAGT
+3459 VGQAVAST
-3467 VRRAAVSSFGIGGT
+3467 VRKAAVSSFGIGGT
-3481 NAHVILEQAPPI
+3481 NAHIILEQAPPT
-3493 DDGETVLTSSVILGV
+3493 DDGEVAPTSSVILGV

-3516 RRMQSDLMD
+3516 RRMQSDLVD
-3525 AIGSGAHVRDVAYTL
+3525 AIGSGAPIRDVAYTL
-3540 ATGRSEFAS
+3540 ATGRSEFDS
-3549 RAAVLASPG
+3549 RAAALVSPG
-3558 APLAWMDPDTPAVL
+3558 APLTWMDADTPAML
-3572 GDASDDVHLVVPDH
+3572 GEASDDVHLVVADH

-3604 LSRFDAKARAA
+3604 LSRFDAKARTA
-3615 VQEALTGHS
+3615 VQDALTGHS

-3629 CRVAQ
+3629 RRIAQ
-3634 FVLRTALLSTLGP
+3634 FVLRAALLSTLGP

-3666 ATGVLDSS
+3666 ATGMLDAS
-3674 QALSRLRSRNI
+3674 QAMSRLRSRDI
-3685 PVPALPPVEDATT
+3685 PVPALPPVADGTT

-3722 NRSWFHI
+3722 DRNWFHT
-3729 GGRRISLPGYS
+3729 GGHRISLPGYA
-3740 FAPQHLTSDV
+3740 FVPQRLPSDV
-3750 RLDQLLGTTGQTD
+3750 RLDQMLKTTERTGATPATVPAPTD
-3763 STSATAPASTGPAET
+3763 PAEP

-3787 AWTKVIGTVP
+3787 VWAKVIGTVP
-3797 EDADDFLT
+3797 EETDDFLT

-3814 HLCSLV
+3814 HLCSLI
-3820 KEATGQALTVRDI
+3820 KEATGQALSVRDV
-3833 FATPTFGVLH
+3833 FATPTFGAL
-3843 TRLAGAVVRTP
+3843 RAQLAGSVVKSA
-3854 APEPTVEAVHGVFP
+3854 APELAVEAVHGRFP
-3868 ASAAQRRMYALCSMR
+3868 ASAAQRRIYALCSMR
-3883 NDTTAYNLALDHKVT
+3883 NDTTAYNMAIDHKVT
-3898 GRLDVAKLRRVCA
+3898 GHLDIDRLRRACA
-3911 TLVARHDQLRTSF
+3911 ALVSRHDQLRASF
-3924 HLEGAELT
+3924 HLEGTDLM
-3932 MHVHSEVPDVVSQ
+3932 MHVHTEVSDVVTH
-3945 EHVTAKEA
+3945 ERVTAQEA
-3953 ERRLAAGPEPFDL
+3953 RRRLAAEPRAFDL
-3966 ARAPL
+3966 TRAPL

-3985 LRLDLHHIV
+3985 LRLELHHIV
-3994 GDQTSLAVLGKDLAD
+3994 GDQTSLAVLGKDLTA
-4009 AWAGREP
+4009 AWAGRELD
-4016 EVAPL
+4016 VAPL
-4021 PYPTCMA
+4021 PYPTYMA
-4028 TMAELEASGA
+4028 AVAELEASGA
-4038 CAEDVAFFTD
+4038 FAEDVAFFTD
-4048 MIADAP
+4048 MISGAP
-4054 TRLELPYDHALPE
+4054 PRLELPYDQSPPE
-4067 EPSFAGKRL
+4067 EPTFSGDRL
-4076 TIDCAVRK
+4076 TIDCAVDK
-4084 ESLKRLA
+4084 DSLA
-4091 TASRA
+4091 TLASVSRA
-4096 TPYAVFVTAV
+4096 TPYAVFLTAV
-4106 SRVLSL
+4106 TRVLSL
-4112 FSGQSDFLLG
+4112 FSGQSEFLLG
-4122 TALSGRTLAGAE
+4122 TALAGRTLAGAE
-4134 NTVGMFVNTLPLHA
+4134 NTVGMFVNTLPLCMKDA
-4148 RNASDLSVRDA
+4148 SDRSVRNAVRSA
-4159 VRATRDH
+4159 RDH

-4180 VLASSGIPVDE
+4180 VLAASGTPVGE
-4191 RSQPLFDALISFVN
+4191 QAQPLFDVLISFVN

-4215 LKLEILPPGALRS
+4215 LTLEALPPGELRS

-4241 RYSIDI
+4241 RYSIDF

-4253 FDHSTITT
+4253 FRRDTIAT
-4261 MAGLL
+4261 MAGHL
-4266 DRLLTEMAKDPDRRL
+4266 DRLLVEMAEDPDRTL
-4281 ALVPLESAEEHTR
+4281 ASAPLESAEEHAR
-4294 RRAAMTGGGSPV
+4294 RREAMTGSGSPV
-4306 TTALDTPLNT
+4306 TTALDTPLRT
-4316 SFTRYAHLPALRWE
+4316 SFARHAKLPALRWE
-4330 GEEWTYAEVDQI
+4330 GKEWTYAEVDEI
-4342 TGNLAGGL
+4342 TDALAGGL
-4350 QRAGITPGD
+4350 QREGVEPGT
-4359 VVGTVLDR
+4359 VVGTIIDR

-4374 RIALARC
+4374 RLALTKC
-4381 GAVELPIDPD
+4381 GAVELPLDPGA
-4391 VPPQRIT
+4391 PAKRIN
-4398 QTISDARAATVLC
+4398 QTLSDARARAVLC
-4411 TDPQK
+4411 SDPRS
-4416 HTFPEDVTVHR
+4416 HILPEDVTAYR
-4427 PDLLSGHFQPPSDL
+4427 PDLLSGHFQQPGGLIPD
-4441 GPASP
+4441 SP

-4479 NYGPGDRVLHLTKY
+4479 HYGPGDRVLHLTSY
-4493 TFDPSMLDIY
+4493 TFDPSMFDVY
-4503 SALLSGATIVMGSHA
+4503 SALLSGATIVMGGHD
-4518 HNMDTRLLAELL
+4518 HNMDMHTLADLL
-4530 VTEKITK
+4530 TSEKVTK

-4546 LLMAEHPEAV
+4546 LLMAENPEAV
-4556 AGMSALFVG
+4556 ANMSALFVG

-4570 PWAAQRAYEVMGPS
+4570 PWAAQRAYDVMGPG

-4602 RMDEYPDFQRMP
+4602 RMDERPEFTRMP

-4625 IVHPD
+4625 ILHPD
-4630 GTDVPRGIPGE
+4630 GTDVPRGVPGE
-4641 LCIAGAGLAQGYHQR
+4641 LCIAGAGLALGYHQR
-4656 AELTD
+4656 PELTD
-4661 EKFPDAL
+4661 EKFPDCL
-4668 GALGKRVYRTGDRVV
+4668 VGPGKRIYRTGDRVV

-4717 AHPGVVETVIVHTST
+4717 AHPGVVEAVIVHTST
-4732 GANDSRLLGFY
+4732 GENDSRLLGFY
-4743 TGDAAPS
+4743 TGDADPS
-4750 DLRAHLLASLPSYM
+4750 DLRAHLLTSLPSYM
-4764 VPQQLLR
+4764 VPQQLRR
-4771 VGEFPLTSHGK
+4771 VAEFPLTGHGK
-4782 VDRHRLLALCDTT
+4782 VDRHRLLALCDTI
-4795 PEVRT
+4795 PEAT
-4800 EQPSTTAELP
+4800 GQPSTTAEP
-4810 PDVAKEE
+4810 SPDMATENV
-4817 ASQDILAMARATFGM
+4817 SRDILAMARATFGM
-4832 PELSANANFFA
+4832 PELSATANFFA
-4843 LGVQSLQA
+4843 LGVQSIQA

-4857 LRESGVEAQVS
+4857 LRETGIEAQVS
-4868 DVYRYPSVAQL
+4868 DIYRYPSVAQL
-4879 TQAFRAPGSSP
+4879 TQALRASDSSLS
-4890 APTVPPIPA
+4890 PTVPVAPT
-4899 EPTRRLTQQ
+4899 ESTRRLTQR
-4908 HLDRLAAGIVM
+4908 HLDRLAADIVM
-4919 DASDLAETF
+4919 DASDLAEAF

-4935 RFDAGALSHLHSS
+4935 RFDAGVLSHLHASR
-4948 HASTGGFVHTVGD
+4948 ASTGGFVHTVGD
-4961 TDAATL
+4961 TDAVTL

-4973 VVVTHEMLRARFN
+4973 IVADHEMLRARST
-4986 GAGFDVLSAETVA
+4986 GDGFDVISAETVA

-5011 LLPVD
+5011 RIPAD
-5016 QVSEITS
+5016 QVIDITN
-5023 AVARDLTSTPF
+5023 AVARDLTNAPF

-5040 RCAVI
+5040 RCAII
-5045 LAPGNSARL
+5045 LEPENSARL
-5054 VWAFHHS
+5054 IWAFHHS

-5072 DELQHRVLGDEVPPA
+5072 DELQHRVLGDAIPPA
-5087 QRYSTF
+5087 QRYSAF
-5093 LADLAVDHDWDDEL
+5093 LTDLAVDHDWEDEL
-5107 RNFDYSRWLASNES
+5107 RRFDYSRWLASNES
-5121 VTTALRTSDPLLCRL
+5121 VTRALRTSGPLPRRL
-5136 SVPLRGQ
+5136 SVPLNGE
-5143 NPLDLGLRSIHSQLA
+5143 NPLDLGLRSVHSQLA
-5158 GLSHETEIAVG
+5158 ELSNESEIAVG
-5169 IVSDCRQWQ
+5169 MVSDCRQWQ
-5178 GTDYSSCIG
+5178 DTNYSSCVG

-5197 NGENDQQAIT
+5197 NGENDQPAIT

-5212 AKNRGLHYLHAL
+5212 AKNQGLHYLHTL
-5224 FTATRRNE
+5224 FTTTHRDE

-5252 LVNFQGYIDPADL
+5252 LVNFQGRIDPADL
-5265 PSGDIAGPTLAAAQ
+5265 PSEDVAGPTLATAQ
-5279 VNLWYDDDALHMQW
+5279 VNLWYDDDALHVQW
-5293 ITDSARLVAGAV
+5293 ITDSAQLVAGGA